1 MRSTLLLTITIL
13 LFFTSP
19 GQIVNIPDANFKNAL
34 LNHVPVIN
42 TNGDGE
48 IQVSEALAFTGT
60 INVQQKNIADL
71 TGINAFSK
79 IQGLICSN
87 NQITSL
93 NVSFSGF
100 PLLRLLYCKFNQLN
114 LLSITDFPLLD
125 TLLCD
130 SNPLTAL
137 TINNLPKLKVI
148 SIGTSDLTGVVLN
161 NLPSLTTIY
170 AAFSRLNAISLIG
183 LPSLKLA
190 SFSFNKIR
198 SYTFKQLPLLRH
210 LDIDGNPF
218 NVMALDSLPSLI
230 ELVCGRSDSL
240 ISLSLKLPSLI
251 SLRCDSSKI
260 TEADL
265 SQTGI
270 VQLNLTRSPSLKYIN
285 LKNGVIVYNNYNF
298 NYNFASCTA
307 LTSVCVDDSEYYY
320 ITYSLNQS
328 LRGQNVSV
336 SSFCNFNPTGNYNTI
351 VGTVRYDE
359 PSNGCT
365 TQDSVMN
372 YVKINLTDGAQSGST
387 YTNFTGQY
395 HVFAQL
401 SPNTVSAD
409 LPNNWFSILPPSHI
423 ISFSGY
429 GNTAVADFCVQPI
442 GVHHDLDIALFPYL
456 KSVPGFDAWYR
467 LVYTNKGTKTE
478 SGNLTLN
485 FNSNK
490 LNFVSAIP
498 APSSQ
503 SGNTLTWTYTNLPPF
518 NSRGIAVTYH
528 VKPPPVTNIGDT
540 LVFFSRIDP
549 VAGDETPGDNLD
561 TAIQIA
567 SSSYDPNNKVVKEG
581 SQISLAQ
588 SKKYLHY
595 TIHFQNIG
603 TASAISVIVKDS
615 LASNL
620 DWSTFMPVAASHA
633 YNTFVSKG
641 NLVQFIF
648 DGINLPPKSVNE
660 PASNGFVSF
669 KIKAKSNVVIGDTLK
684 NTAKI
689 YFDFN
694 QAIVTNTTTTVISK
708 SPVVTDNTITPIALA
723 TYPNPVNNYLSF
735 TVKAGGEIKSIRL
748 FNAFGQQVNY
758 TIKESLGLYRKLDIS
773 NLPNGFYVLEV
784 IMAQGKDSQKIVK
797 VK

>member
-87 NQITSL
+87 NKITSL

-148 SIGTSDLTGVVLN
+148 SIGTSNLTGVVLN

-351 VGTVRYDE
+351 VGTV
-359 PSNGCT
+359 
-365 TQDSVMN
+365 
-372 YVKINLTDGAQSGST
+372 
-387 YTNFTGQY
+387 
-395 HVFAQL
+395 
-401 SPNTVSAD
+401 
-409 LPNNWFSILPPSHI
+409 
-423 ISFSGY
+423 
-429 GNTAVADFCVQPI
+429 
-442 GVHHDLDIALFPYL
+442 
-456 KSVPGFDAWYR
+456 
-467 LVYTNKGTKTE
+467 
-478 SGNLTLN
+478 
-485 FNSNK
+485 
-490 LNFVSAIP
+490 
-498 APSSQ
+498 
-503 SGNTLTWTYTNLPPF
+503 
-518 NSRGIAVTYH
+518 
-528 VKPPPVTNIGDT
+528 
-540 LVFFSRIDP
+540 
-549 VAGDETPGDNLD
+549 
-561 TAIQIA
+561 
-567 SSSYDPNNKVVKEG
+567 
-581 SQISLAQ
+581 
-588 SKKYLHY
+588 
-595 TIHFQNIG
+595 
-603 TASAISVIVKDS
+603 
-615 LASNL
+615 
-620 DWSTFMPVAASHA
+620 
-633 YNTFVSKG
+633 
-641 NLVQFIF
+641 
-648 DGINLPPKSVNE
+648 
-660 PASNGFVSF
+660 
-669 KIKAKSNVVIGDTLK
+669 
-684 NTAKI
+684 
-689 YFDFN
+689 
-694 QAIVTNTTTTVISK
+694 
-708 SPVVTDNTITPIALA
+708 
-723 TYPNPVNNYLSF
+723 
-735 TVKAGGEIKSIRL
+735 
-748 FNAFGQQVNY
+748 
-758 TIKESLGLYRKLDIS
+758 
-773 NLPNGFYVLEV
+773 
-784 IMAQGKDSQKIVK
+784 
-797 VK
+797 